1 MLRFPKHQEVAVGL
15 LHSVYGGK
23 TSFSNSEN
31 PSLYP
36 IAIQG
41 KDGTLIDFSTYAGK
55 VLLIVN
61 TASKCGFTKQ
71 YDELEALY
79 EMHRDDGF
87 LILGFP
93 SNDFLQQEP
102 GSDEEIESYC
112 RINHGVSFPLFPKTS
127 VTGDTIQPL
136 FKALTQNGPSD
147 LRGRVRWNF
156 EKFLLDREGRLI
168 GRWRSWVAPRS
179 RSIKKAIAEAL
190 S

>member
-1 MLRFPKHQEVAVGL
+1 MGL
-15 LHSVYGGK
+15 LHFVYGGK
-23 TSFSNSEN
+23 TRLSPNEN

-36 IAIQG
+36 ISIPG
-41 KDGTLIDFSTYAGK
+41 KDGTPIEFSAYAGK
-55 VLLIVN
+55 ALLIVN

-79 EMHRDDGF
+79 EMHRDNGL

-112 RINHGVSFPLFPKTS
+112 RINHGVSFPLFPKAP
-127 VTGDTIQPL
+127 VTGDSIQPL